1 MFTNFLK
8 ESKEQEKQTFLSWLF
23 ILAKDNIEEKL
34 NQNDLIKLKEFTP
47 FINFWSNFSLNFKD
61 KTFVE
66 EVKKN
71 NRNIEVLNKILAKV
85 VLIFENSLI
94 SKGKIDFYFDFIFD

>member
-1 MFTNFLK
+1 MFSNFLNQ
-8 ESKEQEKQTFLSWLF
+8 SKEQEMQTFLGWLF
-23 ILAKDNIEEKL
+23 ILAKNNIEEKL
-34 NQNDLIKLKEFTP
+34 NLNDLIKFREFTP

-61 KTFVE
+61 KTFVD

-71 NRNIEVLNKILAKV
+71 NRNIEVINKILAKV

-94 SKGKIDFYFDFIFD
+94 SKGKD

>member
-1 MFTNFLK
+1 MFSNFLN
-8 ESKEQEKQTFLSWLF
+8 ESKEQEIQTFLSWLF
-23 ILAKDNIEEKL
+23 ILAKNNIEEKL
-34 NQNDLIKLKEFTP
+34 NQNDLIKFKEFTP

-61 KTFVE
+61 KSFVD

-85 VLIFENSLI
+85 VSIFEYSLI
-94 SKGKIDFYFDFIFD
+94 SKGNI